1 MSHPSSSHRVRRRAP
16 VVVTAA
22 LALAGVVAVP
32 VAVSDPGGN
41 GNGQA
46 NGLENNP
53 NLGSLKFDLLAE
65 KSNNG
70 GGPKNPKDEP
80 PGRGDCKNDGSSN
93 PHKQNRGKHLGYE
106 CDSGTTVVDPGP
118 DKDPDPVITT
128 VNNTTINQAA
138 SSAPAGQVTAQSVR
152 KACLSR
158 RSFRIRIRTRKADPV
173 VRATVT
179 VNGRKVQTVR
189 GRRVTAP
196 VKLTGLPKGRTVVRI
211 TAKTKSG
218 KTLKGKRT
226 YHPCTAKRA
235 KSIPKL

>member
-46 NGLENNP
+46 NGLVNNP
-53 NLGSLKFDLLAE
+53 NALQFDLLAD

-80 PGRGDCKNDGSSN
+80 PGRGDCKNDNSSN
-93 PHKQNRGKHLGYE
+93 PHKQNRGKHRGYE
-106 CDSGTTVVDPGP
+106 CDQDATV
-118 DKDPDPVITT
+118 KDPDPDKDLDNTT
-128 VNNTTINQAA
+128 IVNNTTINQAA
-138 SSAPAGQVTAQSVR
+138 STAAPAAQVTAQSVR

-173 VRATVT
+173 VRASVT

-196 VKLTGLPKGRTVVRI
+196 VKLTGLPKGRTLVRI

-218 KTLKGKRT
+218 KTLKGTRT
-226 YHPCTAKRA
+226 YHPCTPKR
-235 KSIPKL
+235 KKTIPDL